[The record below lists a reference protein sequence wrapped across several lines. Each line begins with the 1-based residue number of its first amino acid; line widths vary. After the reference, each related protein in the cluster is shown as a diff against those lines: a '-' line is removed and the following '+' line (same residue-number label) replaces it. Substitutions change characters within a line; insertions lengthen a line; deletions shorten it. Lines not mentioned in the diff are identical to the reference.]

1 MIQPTL
7 NSLRTFLHILAVC
20 VWLGGQIVL
29 AGVVPKLRKS
39 NPEALTNIAK
49 GYASIAWPAM
59 ILIVFTGAW
68 GLAAIDTA
76 NQSTEYMLTFGIKM
90 LLVASAVIATLIHSN
105 GTSKLAKG
113 LGGAIGLLSTLIA
126 AYCGILLAH
135 VG

>member
-7 NSLRTFLHILAVC
+7 NSLRTYLHLLAVC
-20 VWLGGQIVL
+20 VWLGGQVVL
-29 AGVVPKLRKS
+29 AGVVPKLRKT
-39 NPEALTNIAK
+39 NPQALTNIAK

-68 GLAAIDTA
+68 GLAATDTA
-76 NQSTEYMLTFGIKM
+76 NQSTEYMVTFAVKM
-90 LLVASAVIATLIHSN
+90 LLVAGAVIATLVHSN

-113 LGGAIGLLSTLIA
+113 LGGAIGLLATLFA
-126 AYCGILLAH
+126 AYCGVLLAH

>member
-7 NSLRTFLHILAVC
+7 NSIRTYLHILAVC

-29 AGVVPKLRKS
+29 AGVVPRLRKS
-39 NPEALTNIAK
+39 NLEALTNIAK
-49 GYASIAWPAM
+49 GYAAIAWPAM

-68 GLAAIDTA
+68 GLTEVDVA
-76 NQSTEYMLTFGIKM
+76 NNSSEYMVTFGIKM
-90 LLVASAVIATLIHSN
+90 LLVAMAVIATLIHSN

-113 LGGAIGLLSTLIA
+113 LGGAIGLLATLIA
-126 AYCGILLAH
+126 GYCGVLLAH

>member
-1 MIQPTL
+1 MIHPTL
-7 NSLRTFLHILAVC
+7 DSLRTYLHLLGVA

-39 NPEALTNIAK
+39 NPDALINIAK

-68 GLAAIDTA
+68 GLAATDASDKITA
-76 NQSTEYMLTFGIKM
+76 YLVTFGIKM

-113 LGGAIGLLSTLIA
+113 LGGAIGLIATLFA
-126 AYCGILLAH
+126 AYCGVLLAH
-135 VG
+135 VA

>member
-7 NSLRTFLHILAVC
+7 NSFRTYLHVLSVC
-20 VWLGGQIVL
+20 VWLGGQIAL
-29 AGVVPKLRKS
+29 AGVVPKLRKT

-68 GLAAIDTA
+68 GLAATDTA
-76 NQSTEYMLTFGIKM
+76 NQSTEYMVTFGVKM
-90 LLVASAVIATLIHSN
+90 LLVAGAVIATLIHSN

-113 LGGAIGLLSTLIA
+113 LGGAIGLLATLVA
-126 AYCGILLAH
+126 AYCGVLLAH

>member
-7 NSLRTFLHILAVC
+7 NSLRTYLHLLAVC
-20 VWLGGQIVL
+20 VWLGGQVVL
-29 AGVVPKLRKS
+29 AGVVPKLRKT
-39 NPEALTNIAK
+39 NPEAFTNIAK

-68 GLAAIDTA
+68 GLAATDTA
-76 NQSTEYMLTFGIKM
+76 NQSTEYMVTFGVKM
-90 LLVASAVIATLIHSN
+90 LLVAGAVIATLIHSN

-113 LGGAIGLLSTLIA
+113 LGGAIGLLATLVA
-126 AYCGILLAH
+126 AYCGVLLAH

>member
-7 NSLRTFLHILAVC
+7 DSLRTYLHLLVVC
-20 VWLGGQIVL
+20 VWLGGQVVL
-29 AGVVPKLRKS
+29 AGVVPKLRKT

-68 GLAAIDTA
+68 GLAATDTA
-76 NQSTEYMLTFGIKM
+76 NQSTEYMVTFAVKM
-90 LLVASAVIATLIHSN
+90 LLVAGAVIATLIHSN

-113 LGGAIGLLSTLIA
+113 LGGAIGLLATLVA
-126 AYCGILLAH
+126 AYCGVLLAH

>member
-7 NSLRTFLHILAVC
+7 NSLRTYLHILAVC
-20 VWLGGQIVL
+20 VWLGGQVVL

-39 NPEALTNIAK
+39 NPEALPNIAK
-49 GYASIAWPAM
+49 GYAAIAWPAM

-68 GLAAIDTA
+68 GLAATDTA
-76 NQSTEYMLTFGIKM
+76 NQTTEYTVTLGIKM
-90 LLVASAVIATLIHSN
+90 LLVAGAVIATLIHSN

-113 LGGAIGLLSTLIA
+113 LGGAIGLLASLFA
-126 AYCGILLAH
+126 AYCGVLLAH